1 MLRILCVQKLVSM
14 KRRCTGATVM
24 PHNIILHSSLIQ
36 TRNYPRTTAG
46 KRMAV
51 RVRPAR
57 ADPSWVLCWAGS
69 HCQCLRKGCRGTRG
83 CWPPMRMDMRR

>member
-1 MLRILCVQKLVSM
+1 MQWQCA
-14 KRRCTGATVM
+14 GATVM

-51 RVRPAR
+51 RVRPALVGLSSIVDLR
-57 ADPSWVLCWAGS
+57 WTPDVL
-69 HCQCLRKGCRGTRG
+69 
-83 CWPPMRMDMRR
+83 

>member
-1 MLRILCVQKLVSM
+1 
-14 KRRCTGATVM
+14 M

-51 RVRPAR
+51 RVRPAPVGPSCNVGLR
-57 ADPSWVLCWAGS
+57 AVPRVL
-69 HCQCLRKGCRGTRG
+69 
-83 CWPPMRMDMRR
+83 

>member
-1 MLRILCVQKLVSM
+1 MQWQYA
-14 KRRCTGATVM
+14 GATVM

-51 RVRPAR
+51 RVRPACVGLSCIVGLR
-57 ADPSWVLCWAGS
+57 GIPRVL
-69 HCQCLRKGCRGTRG
+69 
-83 CWPPMRMDMRR
+83 

>member
-1 MLRILCVQKLVSM
+1 MCAQLSVHGPVSM
-14 KRRCTGATVM
+14 GRQCAGATVM

-51 RVRPAR
+51 RVRPAPVGSSRLWEFRVLGFHASAR
-57 ADPSWVLCWAGS
+57 ACGQW
-69 HCQCLRKGCRGTRG
+69 
-83 CWPPMRMDMRR
+83 